1 MENKQRASTGGR
13 RPIRL
18 ALGVVGVIVLA
29 AGAYA
34 GLRGPLGGV
43 QITSSARA
51 ETAPAP
57 NASMRTVTIPVE
69 GMSCG
74 SCAAR
79 IKKTLKAVDGVAS
92 AEVSLERREVLV
104 RYAPGKVAPERI
116 VSEINEL
123 GYKATLPKK
132 EEPKAARAGAATSDS
147 RVKTTTI
154 PVLGMACESCAET
167 VTGLL
172 REMPGVEEAR
182 VNLKGKEAR
191 VKYVEGKVTPEC
203 LAEEISAQGF
213 QAGSPST
220 EGQK

>member
-43 QITSSARA
+43 QIASSARA
-51 ETAPAP
+51 ETGPAP

-104 RYAPGKVAPERI
+104 RYAPGRSTNWVTRQPSPRRRSPRPPPPEPPR
-116 VSEINEL
+116 
-123 GYKATLPKK
+123 P
-132 EEPKAARAGAATSDS
+132 
-147 RVKTTTI
+147 
-154 PVLGMACESCAET
+154 
-167 VTGLL
+167 
-172 REMPGVEEAR
+172 
-182 VNLKGKEAR
+182 
-191 VKYVEGKVTPEC
+191 TP
-203 LAEEISAQGF
+203 A
-213 QAGSPST
+213 
-220 EGQK
+220 